1 MPGTDLFSFGV
12 VLYEMA
18 TGSLPFK
25 GNTTAVLFDGI
36 LNKTPMPPGRL
47 NPEAPA
53 ELERIIG
60 KALEKDREAR
70 YQSAKDLLV
79 DLRRLKRDTDSGKS
93 PARST
98 VPAPPRRRV
107 LVFVALALVLVA
119 AAVY

>member
-36 LNKTPMPPGRL
+36 LNKTPLPPGRL
-47 NPEAPA
+47 NPETPA

-79 DLRRLKRDTDSGKS
+79 DLSRLQRDTDSGRS
-93 PARST
+93 AAPAS
-98 VPAPPRRRV
+98 PRRRS
-107 LVFVALALVLVA
+107 LVWAAGALALVQIGRAHV
-119 AAVY
+119 